1 MKRFPYHWLIL
12 CILGFFLG
20 SCRTI
25 APAYNYQKLA
35 KASIRLGIDIDMED
49 NHALYVESA
58 NDRESFSFNHIY
70 VKIIFQFLFCRSVRI
85 VNVTDDVPMFH

>member
-12 CILGFFLG
+12 CALSFFLG
-20 SCRTI
+20 SCRTA
-25 APAYNYQKLA
+25 APAYNYQELA

-58 NDRESFSFNHIY
+58 NWIGVPYRGGGTTKRGVGDKT
-70 VKIIFQFLFCRSVRI
+70 KI
-85 VNVTDDVPMFH
+85 PPK